1 MYECIQTY
9 IHIDTGIHT
18 CMHTYAQ
25 TYKHEHA
32 ESVANYEVF
41 VRCAQK
47 AGGKRI
53 RGVKEAQG
61 LLIMG
66 WHHAHLQRSASWAR
80 RKQKVCLSWAGTTH
94 IISEA
99 HHERERSRRFAYH
112 GLAPRTSAAKRITG
126 VKEAQGLLIMGSK
139 TPFFQLSDLGPKRS
153 SLLCTNSQNPSQFTM
168 YSCAAQ
174 KRIRV
179 SRIRGVFRILH
190 KSQHIRRAPT

>member
-1 MYECIQTY
+1 MHACMYECIQTY

-66 WHHAHLQRSASWAR
+66 WHHAHLLRSASWAR
-80 RKQKVCLSWAGTTH
+80 RKQKVYLSWVGTTH
-94 IISEA
+94 IICEAHQGRERNIEFCLSWVGTTHICSEA
-99 HHERERSRRFAYH
+99 HPGREESRRFAYH
-112 GLAPRTSAAKRITG
+112 GQAP
-126 VKEAQGLLIMGSK
+126 
-139 TPFFQLSDLGPKRS
+139 
-153 SLLCTNSQNPSQFTM
+153 CT
-168 YSCAAQ
+168 
-174 KRIRV
+174 
-179 SRIRGVFRILH
+179 
-190 KSQHIRRAPT
+190 

>member
-1 MYECIQTY
+1 MLTFQIQDDIYVHTYGCTYLHSYMHACMYECIQTY

-99 HHERERSRRFAYH
+99 HHEREGSTTAAYH
-112 GLAPRTSAAKRITG
+112 GFKNTTFSI
-126 VKEAQGLLIMGSK
+126 
-139 TPFFQLSDLGPKRS
+139 KRS
-153 SLLCTNSQNPSQFTM
+153 GRQTQ
-168 YSCAAQ
+168 
-174 KRIRV
+174 
-179 SRIRGVFRILH
+179 
-190 KSQHIRRAPT
+190 

>member
-1 MYECIQTY
+1 
-9 IHIDTGIHT
+9 
-18 CMHTYAQ
+18 MHTH
-25 TYKHEHA
+25 KHDSA
-32 ESVANYEVF
+32 ESVAH
-41 VRCAQK
+41 K
-47 AGGKRI
+47 TAGGKRI

-139 TPFFQLSDLGPKRS
+139 TPLFQLSDLGVKRS
-153 SLLCTNSQNPSQFTM
+153 SLLCTNVQNPSQFTM

-174 KRIRV
+174 KKD
-179 SRIRGVFRILH
+179 
-190 KSQHIRRAPT
+190 KSVEDSWSFQNPTQITAYS